1 MRKAI
6 PTSLLITLGFLA
18 PAAYANLLS
27 EDQKA
32 ICIRYSKDIA
42 THQKLYGDV
51 LNKQTKFFYNFTS
64 RWSQVTEEDWFWDL
78 DDEQISQLEKQIEA
92 ELGYPNGS
100 PETVY
105 LRKGAEIQQ
114 QYKKLL
120 SPSRLN
126 TCIRFLLDESVKNYI
141 QNQS

>member
-1 MRKAI
+1 MRKTI
-6 PTSLLITLGFLA
+6 PTSLLITLGFFLA

-27 EDQKA
+27 EDKKA
-32 ICIRYSKDIA
+32 ICIQYSKDIA
-42 THQKLYGDV
+42 AHQNMYGDV
-51 LNKQTKFFYNFTS
+51 LKKQTKFFYNFTS

-105 LRKGAEIQQ
+105 LRKGVEIQQ

-120 SPSRLN
+120 SPSGLN
-126 TCIRFLLDESVKNYI
+126 TCIKFLLDEFKAHFQKN
-141 QNQS
+141 